1 MIRKENIMTC
11 LVVKLAKTVQALV
24 KQISIQTNCSG
35 RCFKDRDWM
44 NFLGMRLRKIQVADR
59 AEPMLIQ
66 WIIYF
71 RE

>member
-1 MIRKENIMTC
+1 
-11 LVVKLAKTVQALV
+11 
-24 KQISIQTNCSG
+24 
-35 RCFKDRDWM
+35 M

-71 RE
+71 REWCKEWWEVAVVHEFIGQVMGQQHLLFKVLERHNSIKDQRVEI